1 MHVYA
6 RIHTYT
12 LYWDIGGRGTLLP
25 IGSLQTPLQS
35 RSASGSPCILRALGM
50 VSKCGQL
57 PGAAELRQLLD
68 TLHVDLKPSIEP
80 STMCICPRILK
91 HVQITFSL
99 FYSWFIGQLGHGMF
113 VTRLNKSAGAI

>member
-50 VSKCGQL
+50 VPKCGQL
-57 PGAAELRQLLD
+57 PGAAELRQLFD

-80 STMCICPRILK
+80 STMCICPRILNILK
-91 HVQITFSL
+91 HVQFFFPCFTHGSSV
-99 FYSWFIGQLGHGMF
+99 SW
-113 VTRLNKSAGAI
+113 VTVCL